1 MQGKGSR
8 MGEVEQVAVEASQ
21 PVAGP
26 RLLLA
31 LLSLTKPKQTG
42 LLLVTAA
49 GAYVLTAAPA
59 LDVPRLATGTLALAL
74 AISGCTVLNMVLDRD
89 IDAKMDR
96 TASRP
101 LPRGDVSASQAVIVG
116 VSMSAA
122 GLVLAGT
129 CSMTFFAVV
138 GAGLFFDLVVYTAWL
153 KRRSPLSILVG
164 GISGGMPALAGRVL
178 ALGRVDA
185 VGIMLALGV
194 VLWIPAHILT
204 LATRHA
210 TEYEQAGVPVWPSVY
225 GERSARR
232 AIAIG
237 SVLGTVVLTAAGLLE
252 GITRGAIIALVALGL
267 VLDGLALLVLIFPT
281 DEHNWALFK
290 AASAYM
296 LGAFL
301 CLTFGAVLAR

>member
-1 MQGKGSR
+1 MGETEQAVVKASQSAAGSR
-8 MGEVEQVAVEASQ
+8 FV
-21 PVAGP
+21 
-26 RLLLA
+26 LA

-42 LLLVTAA
+42 LLLVTAV
-49 GAYVLTAAPA
+49 GAYVLTAAPT
-59 LDVPRLATGTLALAL
+59 LDAPRLVTGISALAL

-101 LPRGDVSASQAVIVG
+101 LPRGEVSASQAVVLG
-116 VSMSAA
+116 ASMSTA
-122 GLVLAGT
+122 GLVLAGMI
-129 CSMTFFAVV
+129 SATFLAVV

-164 GISGGMPALAGRVL
+164 GVSGGMPALAGRVL

-185 VGIMLALGV
+185 VGVMLALGV

-210 TEYEQAGVPVWPSVY
+210 KEYEQAGVPVWPSVY

-232 AIAIG
+232 AIAVG
-237 SVLGTVVLTAAGLLE
+237 SVLGTVVLTAAGLKE
-252 GITRGAIIALVALGL
+252 DIARGALIALAALGL
-267 VLDGLALLVLIFPT
+267 VLDVLALLVMFSPT